1 MEIFYVPFRTICSKM
16 EHLVQN
22 GPGRKNDYFQKPMVE
37 MEFMCPR
44 KMGTK
49 IFQNFIEVILAMKV
63 KYAKTNHQILQ
74 IFEMCNLKVSNM
86 INFNRN

>member
-1 MEIFYVPFRTICSKM
+1 MYLSGPYVPKWNIWSKM
-16 EHLVQN
+16 VQEEKMIIL
-22 GPGRKNDYFQKPMVE
+22 KNQWWKWSL
-37 MEFMCPR
+37 CPR

-63 KYAKTNHQILQ
+63 KYAKTNHQILE